1 MMMKN
6 VASKSNLALDTSK
19 LISHFLFTK
28 ESPLKKTPKIAKIG
42 DKGVMHR

>member
-6 VASKSNLALDTSK
+6 VASKSNWALDASEI
-19 LISHFLFTK
+19 ISHFLFTK
-28 ESPLKKTPKIAKIG
+28 ESPLIKTPKIATIC